1 MRPIAHSC
9 LAPAERVFYDVSA
22 FTHVVF
28 TMPDT
33 TNTLL
38 LIVIVLLAGV
48 LVAFAG
54 LLRRSAPARRFDRAA
69 SAPPATLHTAEPDA
83 RRASSVLQRLT
94 PREREVALLAA
105 RGMTNR
111 QIAAELH
118 LSVNTVS
125 NHLKRVYAKL
135 EVGSRA
141 ELSWRLQYLDLDDP
155 PPDVAP

>member
-1 MRPIAHSC
+1 
-9 LAPAERVFYDVSA
+9 
-22 FTHVVF
+22 
-28 TMPDT
+28 MPDT

-38 LIVIVLLAGV
+38 LIAIALLAGV

-54 LLRRSAPARRFDRAA
+54 LLRRSASTRRFNRTTTVSSLPATPRNPE
-69 SAPPATLHTAEPDA
+69 PPAPVAE
-83 RRASSVLQRLT
+83 SILQRLT

-105 RGMTNR
+105 RGLTNR
-111 QIAAELH
+111 QIAAELN

-135 EVGSRA
+135 DVGSRA
-141 ELSWRLQYLDLDDP
+141 ELGWRLQYLDLDLDAGA